1 MFDIQVSFHQ
11 FMFKPFKFWADYSDS
26 EWEEWSQGLPENC
39 FEKLEIPAEPKI
51 EKTNKLQIFTPM
63 IQQNLNDMTLSPVL
77 SEESRKQ
84 KILEIRRRSSTSSN
98 SDGSLTPPSP
108 MMMRKLSF
116 DKFKPIM
123 SPRPRRKS

>member
-1 MFDIQVSFHQ
+1 MFDIQVLFHQ

-26 EWEEWSQGLPENC
+26 EWEEWSHGLPENC

-51 EKTNKLQIFTPM
+51 EKTNKLQIFTPT
-63 IQQNLNDMTLSPVL
+63 IQQNLNEMTLSPVL
-77 SEESRKQ
+77 TEESRKQ
-84 KILEIRRRSSTSSN
+84 KMLETISSN